1 MIMSTF
7 EMRGTEFLL
16 DGKPFRILA
25 GAMHYFRIHPA
36 LWEDR
41 FRKMKALGLNTLETY
56 TAWNLHEPRP
66 GEFHFTEF
74 GDLERYLS
82 LARQYDLKVIVRP
95 GPYICS
101 EWEFGALP
109 GWLTAIPGIRL
120 RCFNRPYLEA
130 VERYFDELLPRINRF
145 SCRKDGPV
153 IAVQVENEYGSYGN
167 DKRYLLFL
175 SDLLSKHLP
184 GIMQLTSDGPNYAML
199 NGGTLSGV
207 WATGNFGSKAAN
219 AFEEL
224 EKFQP
229 GKPKMC
235 CEFWNGWFD
244 HWGEKHHSRSP
255 EDAGNSLREILEHN
269 GNVSLYMFH
278 GGTNFGFFNGANCIG
293 PKQYQPTVSSYDD
306 DAPLNENG
314 GITPKYEMF
323 RKILAEF
330 GSGIDLSVPPPPTLP
345 VKAFGKVALTE
356 QAPLLK
362 NLNRLSKSEFHA
374 TPPCMEELGQSLG
387 FILYRTKL
395 IRDIENEPV
404 VIDEPRDRALVYLNG
419 THEATVYC
427 NDESHEFS
435 LSAKE
440 GDILEILVENMGRA
454 NYGPFMERNARK
466 GITDGVRVGNQ
477 FQFGWEVFPLPLED
491 LSCLEYRTADR
502 PLPETPC
509 FYKGEFQVEEPA
521 DTFLRIPGKKGI
533 AFLNGFNLGRY
544 WEIGPTH
551 TLYLPAPL
559 LRKGSNRLEILELH
573 QLESPEAEL
582 TDTPEL

>member
-1 MIMSTF
+1 M
-7 EMRGTEFLL
+7 
-16 DGKPFRILA
+16 
-25 GAMHYFRIHPA
+25 
-36 LWEDR
+36 
-41 FRKMKALGLNTLETY
+41 
-56 TAWNLHEPRP
+56 
-66 GEFHFTEF
+66 
-74 GDLERYLS
+74 
-82 LARQYDLKVIVRP
+82 
-95 GPYICS
+95 
-101 EWEFGALP
+101 P

-145 SCRKDGPV
+145 SCKKDGPV

-167 DKRYLLFL
+167 DKRYLQFL

-199 NGGTLSGV
+199 NGGTLPGV

-314 GITPKYEMF
+314 GITPKYELF

-374 TPPCMEELGQSLG
+374 TTPCMEELGQSLG
-387 FILYRTKL
+387 FILYRTDLDFIGESGTVSLENLADKGWIYLDGKL
-395 IRDIENEPV
+395 YGTTDSNRNTGTV
-404 VIDEPRDRALVYLNG
+404 VPPGKLAV
-419 THEATVYC
+419 
-427 NDESHEFS
+427 
-435 LSAKE
+435 
-440 GDILEILVENMGRA
+440 LVENQGRINTGMGKTTSW
-454 NYGPFMERNARK
+454 NK
-466 GITDGVRVGNQ
+466 GLTGVLLDSRRRLYHWQVN
-477 FQFGWEVFPLPLED
+477 PLPMKD
-491 LSCLEYRTADR
+491 LSRVEFGPYN
-502 PLPETPC
+502 PQPQGPC
-509 FYKGEFQVEEPA
+509 FHRAEFTIDSPA
-521 DTFLRIPGKKGI
+521 DTYLRIPCGTHGQV
-533 AFLNGFNLGRY
+533 FLNGFMNRQ
-544 WEIGPTH
+544 
-551 TLYLPAPL
+551 
-559 LRKGSNRLEILELH
+559 RK
-573 QLESPEAEL
+573 
-582 TDTPEL
+582 